1 MNTSTVSRP
10 KPFAGL
16 EDHSRGRK
24 NSTSEFI
31 RLEGIRKVYRRGS
44 IEVPVLNGVSLSI
57 ERGQM
62 VALMGASGS
71 GKTTLIN
78 LLGYLDRPTSGR
90 HRVAGQDVTRLGEA
104 ERAWLRG
111 SQIGF
116 VFQNFNLLP
125 RMTALENVMM
135 PFMYGSHDFSDRE
148 YRDRAHARSSSGLV
162 WATDSIMSLHDSQAA
177 SSNELRSRERSST
190 GARC

>member
-1 MNTSTVSRP
+1 MNSCTLSRGTTL
-10 KPFAGL
+10 AGL
-16 EDHSRGRK
+16 ENHSRARNHSAAG
-24 NSTSEFI
+24 FI

-57 ERGQM
+57 ARGEM

-90 HRVAGQDVTRLGEA
+90 HRVAGQDVTQLREA
-104 ERAWLRG
+104 ERASLRG

-135 PFMYGSHDFSDRE
+135 PFMYGSHCISDRE
-148 YRDRAHARSSSGLV
+148 CRDRARTPRAG
-162 WATDSIMSLHDSQAA
+162 W
-177 SSNELRSRERSST
+177 SRRPSRT
-190 GARC
+190 